1 MFELTVLCSY
11 VPSCLAVDMS
21 DTNNAIDKQMA
32 GCTLLVDI
40 VHVILS
46 CKFFFKAE
54 SHASFNAPGP
64 CGKI

>member
-1 MFELTVLCSY
+1 
-11 VPSCLAVDMS
+11 MS